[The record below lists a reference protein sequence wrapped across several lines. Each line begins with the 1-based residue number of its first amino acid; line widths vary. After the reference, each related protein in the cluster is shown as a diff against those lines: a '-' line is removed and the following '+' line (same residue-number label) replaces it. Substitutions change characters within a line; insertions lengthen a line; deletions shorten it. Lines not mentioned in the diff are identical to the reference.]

1 MFWQLVQWKEG
12 RTVESHITVIDAART
27 DGLGTLEII
36 EPGDTWG
43 ITPASRIALRG
54 IATSQ
59 EHLCGLGLDWGC
71 GTGCLA
77 LLAARIPQVTRV
89 FALDVSLRSV
99 HITRQ
104 NALRN
109 DLLTKVLA
117 MHANSFDPFNRPDR
131 EQLEAVHGQV
141 SFVLA
146 NPPSTDDDDGFGYRR
161 LVLAGA
167 RRVLHPGG
175 KVLLCISAQYG
186 RARIAALEEDVPGFR
201 HQGVLASTDPV
212 VFDLTR
218 PELLQ
223 CLRDYAQEEQRGGH
237 RYEFITP
244 DGHSTE
250 SAVTALARYE
260 AHGHQP
266 LSRWQMHLF
275 TWQP

>member
-1 MFWQLVQWKEG
+1 MEQQV
-12 RTVESHITVIDAART
+12 TVIDAALT
-27 DGLGTLEII
+27 GGLGTLEIL

-54 IATSQ
+54 IAASQ
-59 EHLCGLGLDWGC
+59 DHLAGLGLDWGC

-104 NALRN
+104 NARRN
-109 DLLTKVLA
+109 DLSPKILA
-117 MHANSFDPFNRPDR
+117 MHANSFDPFNRLDR

-167 RRVLHPGG
+167 RRVLQAGG
-175 KVLLCISAQYG
+175 KVLLCISSQYG
-186 RARIAALEEDVPGFR
+186 RGRIAALEEDVPGFR

-212 VFDLTR
+212 AFDLTR

-223 CLRDYAQEEQRGGH
+223 CLQHYAQEEQRGGYG
-237 RYEFITP
+237 YEFITP
-244 DGHSTE
+244 DGRPAE
-250 SAVTALARYE
+250 SAATALARYE
-260 AHGHQP
+260 AHGHHP
-266 LSRWQMHLF
+266 LSRWQVHLF